1 MKTLKCKCGRDI
13 LVDDEDFDRVRE
25 FNWNCHGGR
34 RVKVTYRRVV
44 LSLPHF
50 VMRTIEQLDH
60 CNRNDHDNQKSNLR
74 LATTEQNNANRGVGK
89 NNTSGFKGVCFVGP
103 RCNASKPWRAG

>member
-34 RVKVTYRRVV
+34 PVKVTYRRVV
-44 LSLPHF
+44 LRKSFGVAITQLPL
-50 VMRTIEQLDH
+50 M
-60 CNRNDHDNQKSNLR
+60 
-74 LATTEQNNANRGVGK
+74 
-89 NNTSGFKGVCFVGP
+89 P
-103 RCNASKPWRAG
+103 P